1 LCLFLKYPKNI
12 SFFFIQYEKLDALLN
27 EVKEKK
33 QKKDFVFKITKY
45 KIQNTKYKIQ
55 NTKYKIQNTNK
66 F

>member
-12 SFFFIQYEKLDALLN
+12 SFFFIQNEKLDAFLN
-27 EVKEKK
+27 EVKEQK

-45 KIQNTKYKIQ
+45 KIQNTKHK
-55 NTKYKIQNTNK
+55 TQNTNK

>member
-45 KIQNTKYKIQ
+45 KIQNTKHKTQ
-55 NTKYKIQNTNK
+55 NTKHK
-66 F
+66 